1 MIENAKKS
9 EEHKSDENHEKVY
22 AIKVI
27 VREKL
32 D

>member
-1 MIENAKKS
+1 MVENAKKS
-9 EEHKSDENHEKVY
+9 EENKSDENPEKVY